1 MSRRPL
7 PVLYDGKRYPSA
19 AALAEA
25 AGVSRAMICQ
35 VIASES
41 KLFRGKPI
49 LRSAWVPDEAAEV
62 PRDCASEKKPE
73 GIPGKR
79 SLLGK
84 TITHG
89 LGLVG
94 RS

>member
-1 MSRRPL
+1 MSRRTI

-35 VIASES
+35 VIASEN

-49 LRSAWVPDEAAEV
+49 LRSAWVSDEADVA
-62 PRDCASEKKPE
+62 PRDRMEEKKDA
-73 GIPGKR
+73 GVPGKR
-79 SLLGK
+79 SLLARPV
-84 TITHG
+84 THG
-89 LGLVG
+89 LGLAG